1 MPVNECL
8 LGLLILTYMFLDV
21 CALRGDGIIC
31 NGLIWFGTKF
41 LEARTA
47 FLHFFLS
54 SLWGR
59 GTDIKQNGRSSV
71 TCNH

>member
-31 NGLIWFGTKF
+31 NGLIWFGIKF

-47 FLHFFLS
+47 FLHFFP
-54 SLWGR
+54 
-59 GTDIKQNGRSSV
+59 
-71 TCNH
+71 